1 VKTEPAAVPE
11 PDEPNEPDQPNEA
24 AAKRNRKVT
33 VLLLVFIVV
42 MGALWTIGPMVFAG
56 RDDPTA
62 IDNKAVR
69 KTVLA
74 SCTQLRADLAALP
87 AGAAQAERAE
97 AENRAVDRFIARI
110 RALSPE
116 GLARDV
122 PVDKW
127 LSDWETLIADRR
139 RAVQAGRR
147 FTVPV
152 VDGAPLNIRMYNLVR
167 SGLEKCDVPPALL
180 APEPGR
186 V

>member
-1 VKTEPAAVPE
+1 VKT
-11 PDEPNEPDQPNEA
+11 D
-24 AAKRNRKVT
+24 RKVVIIL
-33 VLLLVFIVV
+33 VLFMAV
-42 MGALWTIGPMVFAG
+42 MGALWTIGPLVFAG

-74 SCTQLRADLAALP
+74 SCTQLRTDLDALP
-87 AGAAQAERAE
+87 AGMAPADRAE
-97 AENRAVDRFIARI
+97 AENRAVEQFLGRI

-127 LSDWETLIADRR
+127 LSDWDRLIALRR
-139 RAVQAGRR
+139 QAVQDGKR
-147 FTVPV
+147 FIVPV

>member
-1 VKTEPAAVPE
+1 MKTDVAPEPGPVE
-11 PDEPNEPDQPNEA
+11 PDESMA
-24 AAKRNRKVT
+24 RRNRKVT
-33 VLLLVFIVV
+33 VLLLAFIVV
-42 MGALWTIGPMVFAG
+42 IGSLWTIGPIVFAG

-87 AGAAQAERAE
+87 PGMAQAERAE
-97 AENRAVDRFIARI
+97 AENRAVDQFVARI

-116 GLARDV
+116 SRARDV

-127 LSDWETLIADRR
+127 LADWDTLIADRR
-139 RAVQAGRR
+139 QAVHAGRR
-147 FTVPV
+147 FSVRV

-180 APEPGR
+180 APEPGS